1 MIEVN
6 IADDH
11 PIVRA
16 GLKQIIMED
25 DTISVAGEA
34 SNGAELLK
42 HVRRQDYDVILLDLT
57 MPGMDGLD
65 VLKQLKIEKPRIPV
79 IILTI
84 HPESQ
89 YALRILKAGA
99 SGYLTKESAS
109 DELIRA
115 IHKVHRGG
123 KYISPSLAEK
133 IAFALD
139 DDTAKLPHRR
149 RQNGFPE
156 SRCTGLKRQDRQHL
170 PHTYFG
176 KITHAEQCRTDSLC
190 RSERSGGVSLNVG
203 QTPTQSPATFLH
215 EDQTSSDFPGSP
227 PVLFSII
234 REKGQGNETGTDCR

>member
-1 MIEVN
+1 MINVI

-25 DTISVAGEA
+25 NGIMVTGEA
-34 SNGAELLK
+34 SNGGDLLEK
-42 HVRRQDYDVILLDLT
+42 IRRQDYDVILLDLT

-65 VLKQLKIEKPRIPV
+65 VLKQLKIEKPNIPV

-109 DELIRA
+109 EQVIKAIR
-115 IHKVHRGG
+115 KVHRGG
-123 KYISPSLAEK
+123 KFITSSLAEK

-139 DDTAKLPHRR
+139 EERGDLLHETLSDREYQVLCLIGSGKTVSQIADALALSVKTVSTYRSRILEKMQMKNNAELIHYAI
-149 RQNGFPE
+149 QNGLVE
-156 SRCTGLKRQDRQHL
+156 
-170 PHTYFG
+170 
-176 KITHAEQCRTDSLC
+176 
-190 RSERSGGVSLNVG
+190 
-203 QTPTQSPATFLH
+203 
-215 EDQTSSDFPGSP
+215 
-227 PVLFSII
+227 
-234 REKGQGNETGTDCR
+234 